1 MTDRLVKPGER
12 WTTFIF
18 DGTDCAELGVYA
30 ITSSSTYTT
39 NLAPTFSDKKTTVT
53 AYDGQY
59 YYGTQITGQKFTFN
73 MFAENLTYSELCHL
87 KAWLNPR
94 HIGKLILSDQ
104 PYKYYYVK
112 PSSVGSLANIPLS
125 TVQTPERSIL
135 GDFLEGDPVYTGKF
149 TISFET
155 VGSAYGYGISYYR
168 DDLVYDAL
176 NRYGFELYPENYY
189 YDSGLLYKDMSP
201 AMKWE
206 IEPDKKTSYLI
217 PMYNPGDAKSYP
229 VFKFETTTELPNGA
243 YISFM
248 NQTTKEN
255 CIVQLGKLPAGEI
268 VIDFLSQTVEVIT
281 ENTKTKYY
289 GRMTGMPITISEKNM
304 VITIPDT
311 ITQDIEDYYKTEF
324 DTIYIY
330 DWLDPTT
337 NEVVRVAQINEMVTE
352 VATSWIGRYF
362 CINGNGGAKI
372 LDIRNGIDPD
382 THQKR
387 NLLILD
393 TDPLTYDIPPAT
405 YNEDGSLKRHAGFEC
420 RYIKINED
428 LSKLPTEPKLGDIYQ
443 YQNKWYIYQ
452 YDKWQETGLFSH
464 ENDFRD
470 IYGNFIPRY
479 VLFGANILILDE
491 LYIHCANMPQ
501 FTLRAEILPRYL

>member
-1 MTDRLVKPGER
+1 MTERLVKPGER

-30 ITSSSTYTT
+30 VTSGSTYTT
-39 NLAPTFSDKKTTVT
+39 NLAPAFSDKKTTVT

-73 MFAENLTYSELCHL
+73 MFAENLTYGELCHL

-112 PSSVGSLANIPLS
+112 PSSVGAISNIPLS

-149 TISFET
+149 TITFET

-168 DDLVYDAL
+168 NDLVYDAL
-176 NRYGFELYPENYY
+176 NKYGLQVYPENYY
-189 YDSGLLYKDMSP
+189 YNSGLLYKDMSP
-201 AMKWE
+201 AMEWDIKPGE
-206 IEPDKKTSYLI
+206 KSLHSI

-229 VFKFETTTELPNGA
+229 VFKFTLKEPLGDNA
-243 YISFM
+243 YISFT
-248 NQTTKEN
+248 NDTLDEG
-255 CIVQLGKLPAGEI
+255 CVVQLHNIPAGD
-268 VIDFLSQTVEVIT
+268 VTIDFLSQTVEVIVGK
-281 ENTKTKYY
+281 EKKTFY
-289 GRMTGMPITISEKNM
+289 GRMVGMPVTINERNI

-311 ITQDIEDYYKTEF
+311 ITQDIEDIYKTEY

-330 DWLDPTT
+330 DWLHPNTK
-337 NEVVRVAQINEMVTE
+337 EKLRVAQINDMVTDVE
-352 VATSWIGRYF
+352 ASWIGRYL
-362 CINGNGGAKI
+362 CINGNGGVKI
-372 LDIRNGIDPD
+372 KDIIKEDPI
-382 THQKR
+382 TGEKV
-387 NLLILD
+387 NLLILED
-393 TDPLTYDIPPAT
+393 EPHTYDIPPAT
-405 YNEDGSLKRHAGFEC
+405 YNQNGTLKKHAGFEC
-420 RYIKINED
+420 RYIQINENLD
-428 LSKLPTEPKLGDIYQ
+428 NLPKEPKLGDIYQ
-443 YQNKWYIYQ
+443 YQGKWYIYQ
-452 YDKWQETGLFSH
+452 YNKWQETGLFSH

>member
-30 ITSSSTYTT
+30 ITNSSTYTT
-39 NLAPTFSDKKTTVT
+39 NLTPTFSDKKTTVT

-112 PSSVGSLANIPLS
+112 PSSVGTLNNIPLS

-176 NRYGFELYPENYY
+176 NRYGFEVYPTNYY

-201 AMKWE
+201 AMTWE
-206 IEPDKKTSYLI
+206 IEANKTLNNI

-229 VFKFETTTELPNGA
+229 VFTIIPKDSLGEHAMVQF
-243 YISFM
+243 I
-248 NQTTKEN
+248 NQDTQES
-255 CIVQLGKLPAGEI
+255 CIVKLNKLPAGEI
-268 VIDFLSQTVEVIT
+268 KIDFLSQTVEV
-281 ENTKTKYY
+281 NNKKYY
-289 GRMTGMPITISEKNM
+289 GRMIGMPITIKEKDI
-304 VITIPDT
+304 VVTIPDT
-311 ITQDIEDYYKTEF
+311 ITLDVEDFYKTEY
-324 DTIYIY
+324 DTIYVY
-330 DWLDPTT
+330 DWLDPQT
-337 NEVVRVAQINEMVTE
+337 NQTVRVAQINEMVAE
-352 VATSWIGRYF
+352 VAASWIGRYF
-362 CINGNGGAKI
+362 CMNNNGGVKI
-372 LDIRNGIDPD
+372 LDIRNDIDPD
-382 THQKR
+382 THTKR

-393 TDPLTYDIPPAT
+393 TEPFTQDILPTT
-405 YNEDGSLKRHAGFEC
+405 YNKDGSIKKPSGLEC

-428 LSKLPTEPKLGDIYQ
+428 LQNVPQEPTVGDVYQ
-443 YQNKWYIYQ
+443 YAGKWYIYQ
-452 YDKWQETGLFSH
+452 YNKWQETGLFSH

-470 IYGNFIPRY
+470 IKGNFIPRY
-479 VLFGANILILDE
+479 VLFGANILRLDN
-491 LYIHCANMPQ
+491 LTIHSEDMPD
-501 FTLRAEILPRYL
+501 FTLKAEILPRYL